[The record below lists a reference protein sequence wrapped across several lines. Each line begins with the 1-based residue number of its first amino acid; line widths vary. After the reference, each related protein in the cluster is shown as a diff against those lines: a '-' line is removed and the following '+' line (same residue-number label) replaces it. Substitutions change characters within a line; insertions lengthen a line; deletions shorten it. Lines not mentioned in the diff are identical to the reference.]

1 MIHHM
6 NKNWIF
12 LVIGGVFLIS
22 LLWSREIIFSYTGDF
37 SKILG
42 LGALVIGYFFKRV
55 TDRVSIK
62 N

>member
-1 MIHHM
+1 M